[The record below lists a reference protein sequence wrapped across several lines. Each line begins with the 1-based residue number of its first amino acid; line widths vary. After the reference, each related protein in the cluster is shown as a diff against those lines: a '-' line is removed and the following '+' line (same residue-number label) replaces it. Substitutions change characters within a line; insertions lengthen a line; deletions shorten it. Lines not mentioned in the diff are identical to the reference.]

1 MINQQLLD
9 FIRGQLKSG
18 LTKEKITSE
27 LLANGWSP
35 EDIEEGLRVLTIPT
49 ASVPE
54 GARNNIATDYVSK
67 KKIIFAKIKKFP
79 GLFSILAGLMI
90 FIVVFCLCKIFG
102 VNGISFSLFP
112 TYLAIGIP
120 LGVTITIF
128 LYSYLVSRKQKVN
141 LPKTEAVIS
150 KPIPALTKTEKKT
163 EEELVTPTQ
172 ILDSLLAVAIDNR
185 ASDVHFEPEREGF
198 AVRFRIDGIL
208 HPIET
213 LNTNIQEQ
221 VISRIKVLSQ
231 MDIIEHRLPKDGH
244 FEFPHKN
251 TIYNI
256 RVSTMPEIY
265 GESIVFRIHG
275 IHEVVHKI
283 EELGLEP
290 EQLVLFNALIKSP
303 SGMILVTGPTGSG
316 KTDLI
321 YSILKDLSSEE
332 KNIITIEDP
341 VEYQLENIRQ
351 TSINE
356 DLGLSFVI
364 AMRSVLRQ
372 DPDVLMLGEIRDGE
386 TALLAIQASL
396 SGILL
401 FSTFHTF
408 DLPALVNRLV
418 EMNISRTI
426 VAQSLRGVISVRLVR
441 KICEVC
447 KEPIVLTEEQKII
460 LPPEMVNDTFYH
472 GRGCDSCHNLGY
484 SDRIGVFEIIEI
496 DDEIRASLS
505 DSEPSTNI
513 LALLKKK
520 NIMSLRLA
528 AFEKARKGITT
539 VDEVLRVVGYLKD

>member
-1 MINQQLLD
+1 
-9 FIRGQLKSG
+9 
-18 LTKEKITSE
+18 
-27 LLANGWSP
+27 
-35 EDIEEGLRVLTIPT
+35 
-49 ASVPE
+49 
-54 GARNNIATDYVSK
+54 
-67 KKIIFAKIKKFP
+67 
-79 GLFSILAGLMI
+79 
-90 FIVVFCLCKIFG
+90 
-102 VNGISFSLFP
+102 
-112 TYLAIGIP
+112 
-120 LGVTITIF
+120 
-128 LYSYLVSRKQKVN
+128 
-141 LPKTEAVIS
+141 LPKLGEKSSEAVIS
-150 KPIPALTKTEKKT
+150 KVTPISTKTEEKKNT
-163 EEELVTPTQ
+163 EEIITPAQ
-172 ILDSLLAVAIDNR
+172 ILDNLIAVAIDNR

-198 AVRFRIDGIL
+198 GVRFRIDGIL

-213 LNTNIQEQ
+213 INTNIQEK

-244 FEFPHKN
+244 FEFPHGN

-256 RVSTMPEIY
+256 RVSTMPEVY

-290 EQLVLFNALIKSP
+290 EQFILFKALIKSP
-303 SGMILVTGPTGSG
+303 SGMILITGPTGSG

-321 YSILKDLSSEE
+321 YSILRDLSSEE
-332 KNIITIEDP
+332 KNIITIEEP

-351 TSINE
+351 TSVND
-356 DLGLSFVI
+356 DLGLSFVV

-426 VAQSLRGVISVRLVR
+426 VAQSLRGVMSVRLVR
-441 KICEVC
+441 KICEGC
-447 KEPIVLTEEQKII
+447 KETIVLTEEQKRL
-460 LPPEMVNDTFYH
+460 LPPEMVNDVFYH
-472 GRGCDSCHNLGY
+472 GRGCDICHNLGY

-505 DSEPSTNI
+505 DSEPSANI

-528 AFEKARKGITT
+528 AFEKARRGITT
-539 VDEVLRVVGYLKD
+539 IDEVLRVVGYLKE